1 MERKNENYQR
11 RPMPYGFVAWC
22 GLWICTII
30 TLCSLMTEAH
40 NNFDLPD
47 YMFEDNFKKEVVA
60 QKAPVKRKKA
70 RKAVINEVV
79 ITDSIAEVVDYEEE
93 LVDSTA
99 VLAETLEETTDTL
112 KTDTVKKPEPVVPNN
127 NITYNRDLAIV
138 ISTSQKATVEICGA
152 MKQDGTICVRQTD
165 GGLCEEHK
173 Y

>member
-1 MERKNENYQR
+1 
-11 RPMPYGFVAWC
+11 MPYGFVAWC

-70 RKAVINEVV
+70 RKVIVDEVV
-79 ITDSIAEVVDYEEE
+79 DTVSIAEVISEIT
-93 LVDSTA
+93 DSTA
-99 VLAETLEETTDTL
+99 VLAETLEETADTL
-112 KTDTVKKPEPVVPNN
+112 KTDTVKTTNPVVPTNN
-127 NITYNRDLAIV
+127 NTNYTRDLAIV
-138 ISTSQKATVEICGA
+138 TPSQKATVEICGA

>member
-1 MERKNENYQR
+1 MERKNEKYQR

-70 RKAVINEVV
+70 RKVIVDEVIDTV
-79 ITDSIAEVVDYEEE
+79 SIAEVISEIT
-93 LVDSTA
+93 DSTA
-99 VLAETLEETTDTL
+99 VLAETLEETADTL
-112 KTDTVKKPEPVVPNN
+112 KTDTVKKSEPVVPNN

-138 ISTSQKATVEICGA
+138 ISTSQKETVEICGA
-152 MKQDGTICVRQTD
+152 MKPDGTICVRQTD